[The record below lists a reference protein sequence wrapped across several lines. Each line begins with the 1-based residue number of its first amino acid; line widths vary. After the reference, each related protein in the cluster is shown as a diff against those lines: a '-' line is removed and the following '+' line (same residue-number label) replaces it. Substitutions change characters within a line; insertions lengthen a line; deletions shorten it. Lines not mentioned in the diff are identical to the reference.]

1 MLINRLK
8 WLDLASS
15 HTGLAKAYL
24 AVVNTHCLSSFIN
37 VPIVVQHDWVSSIG
51 MKKVVNIVIVTSII
65 VPVFMDLSF
74 QFPITDF
81 AHGPYNHCIG
91 RFEVYFNPTHKDPFT
106 PGKSDRFSYDFVIA

>member
-1 MLINRLK
+1 MNPNSKAGPFIEEAKHSHITLTQTNNQALVGLVQRQSPLK
-8 WLDLASS
+8 
-15 HTGLAKAYL
+15 
-24 AVVNTHCLSSFIN
+24 
-37 VPIVVQHDWVSSIG
+37 
-51 MKKVVNIVIVTSII
+51 MKKVVNIVIVTSIM
-65 VPVFMDLSF
+65 VPIFMDLSF